1 MSLNYRQLSE
11 RLKVG
16 IWSSP
21 AEFMR
26 ESEEYIAATNFDRYN
41 FGTRLSDIRS
51 SADFYGFDPN
61 SSLTVEQQYSFDEV
75 TKFSNPTL
83 LRQSLDTFEDVV
95 TKIDF
100 GGNLNKSKM
109 EFTSIPQGV
118 FNFGLASKGLIRPV
132 EYYSIVYNKIIPS
145 EKVLSVELN
154 GGKTFYFKDDDD
166 NDSPLRLQQEGTFLV
181 EKNCGNVV
189 VQFNSHARMFL
200 PYKDG
205 SPYIGCGVIDSVVN
219 KPSRL
224 RFTTTVKKVYMY
236 REKIGG
242 GLSPYVDLFLVVGGL
257 GGLSTEQMLIKNLPI
272 LVISQFLNAAGI
284 KTRILALRGYEVGRY
299 VIDYAFVVKDYG
311 ESLDTNQIAAFT
323 SDVRFF
329 RVNLWNLVPAL
340 VRKREGVDVTGYGT
354 TLYGRNFN
362 SGSADDL
369 IPSFNMFKNWAI
381 NSSQK
386 AVQSSKVTDPRLM
399 IVGGIGSIVG
409 SDTLTN
415 PNTIQKIT
423 DEIYRIGDYISLMFT
438 KNARKTIGAIYDR
451 ELDRQSAN
459 VNKMAYI
466 NNYLRQTILDNL
478 VTIRPSQVANA
489 DFATPPKLL
498 EEIDEQSITLLQTLK
513 EFTK

>member
-1 MSLNYRQLSE
+1 
-11 RLKVG
+11 
-16 IWSSP
+16 
-21 AEFMR
+21 
-26 ESEEYIAATNFDRYN
+26 
-41 FGTRLSDIRS
+41 
-51 SADFYGFDPN
+51 
-61 SSLTVEQQYSFDEV
+61 
-75 TKFSNPTL
+75 
-83 LRQSLDTFEDVV
+83 
-95 TKIDF
+95 
-100 GGNLNKSKM
+100 
-109 EFTSIPQGV
+109 
-118 FNFGLASKGLIRPV
+118 
-132 EYYSIVYNKIIPS
+132 
-145 EKVLSVELN
+145 
-154 GGKTFYFKDDDD
+154 
-166 NDSPLRLQQEGTFLV
+166 
-181 EKNCGNVV
+181 
-189 VQFNSHARMFL
+189 
-200 PYKDG
+200 
-205 SPYIGCGVIDSVVN
+205 
-219 KPSRL
+219 
-224 RFTTTVKKVYMY
+224 
-236 REKIGG
+236 
-242 GLSPYVDLFLVVGGL
+242 
-257 GGLSTEQMLIKNLPI
+257 MLIKNLPI

-323 SDVRFF
+323 SDVRIF

-340 VRKREGVDVTGYGT
+340 VRKREGVNVTGFGT